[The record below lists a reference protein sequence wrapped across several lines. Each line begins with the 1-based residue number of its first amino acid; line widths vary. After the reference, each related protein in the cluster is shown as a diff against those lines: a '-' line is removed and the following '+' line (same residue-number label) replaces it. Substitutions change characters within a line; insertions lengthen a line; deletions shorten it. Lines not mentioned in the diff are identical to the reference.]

1 MENIKNKYITK
12 ISFVSS
18 TPSESTR
25 AKARDVAD
33 TMRYYNFVNTVINMP
48 NAERYYDIVSVD
60 SAEEHRTDGVT
71 LVYRAQNGW
80 VHPISDREAGYLAVD
95 TTVAYEIRPDIL
107 ETLRLGEYCLVPDE
121 AIISRIVG

>member
-1 MENIKNKYITK
+1 MKNIKNKYITK

-48 NAERYYDIVSVD
+48 NAERYYDIVSVN

-95 TTVAYEIRPDIL
+95 TMVAYEIRPDIL